1 MRHQV
6 ETTVTFAKWL
16 EGMGDEALALG
27 ALLERAD
34 LSEPLR
40 QTSAESIN
48 YLLRSV
54 ELIPAGV
61 EDLGYLEVL
70 FAFRALAQ
78 RVVQAHPGLASV
90 DAGGNIGQLASDAD
104 RVREFLE
111 ADFPRLRELV
121 EQPAATM
128 AKGRSPSDL
137 LNDADARAAALAE
150 LGAWVESYSAPQ
162 FGSGPEELVKLLS
175 FMRTRLRQHA

>member
-1 MRHQV
+1 
-6 ETTVTFAKWL
+6 
-16 EGMGDEALALG
+16 MGDEALALG
-27 ALLERAD
+27 VLLERPE

-40 QTSAESIN
+40 QTSAEAIN
-48 YLLRSV
+48 YLLRSL

-78 RVVQAHPGLASV
+78 RVVQAHPGLATV
-90 DAGGNIGQLASDAD
+90 DAGGRIGQLASEAD

-121 EQPAATM
+121 EQPAATT
-128 AKGRSPSDL
+128 AKGRSAADL
-137 LNDADARAAALAE
+137 LNDADARAAALE
-150 LGAWVESYSAPQ
+150 DLRAWVASYSAPE
-162 FGSGPEELVKLLS
+162 FGSGPEELVKLAS